1 MALRS
6 EAAKQAA
13 IILELKEKDNQ
24 KKYAFQLTP
33 IVTAPPSHVYF
44 MEILIE
50 IKRRNLIF

>member
-50 IKRRNLIF
+50 IKRRKLIF

>member
-24 KKYAFQLTP
+24 KNMLSGSRQL
-33 IVTAPPSHVYF
+33 
-44 MEILIE
+44 
-50 IKRRNLIF
+50 